1 MFDFSFEYPYFLLLI
16 LVFIFCAV
24 YCKAKSPSYLVPHLN
39 IYNKSNIKTSL
50 FTNTLK
56 FTTIIFSIIALASPI
71 KVNKS
76 EIIKNDG
83 INIVLS
89 LDASGSMN
97 DRGFD
102 EKDYNKSRFDSVKQ
116 IVSSFIK
123 KRVSDNIAFVLFGNS
138 AMIASPLSF
147 DKEAQKEILKY
158 FQVGV
163 LGNSTAILDSL
174 ALSIKVLKDKK
185 AKSNIIILLSDG
197 LDNASTIPFQVIERM
212 TKKHN
217 IKIYTVSIGNAN
229 NHMLEKISSISNA
242 KSYKAYNKEQLET
255 IYNDINLL
263 EKSKIEQNRVVIK
276 EYLFFYPLFI
286 AVISLLLLIYMK
298 NKE

>member
-56 FTTIIFSIIALASPI
+56 FITIIFSIIALASPI

-116 IVSSFIK
+116 IVSSFIE

-229 NHMLEKISSISNA
+229 NQMLEKISSISNA